1 MISRLA
7 LVLVVLCLTGA
18 ALSGCGSSS
27 ASTSGS
33 GGGAQS
39 TVHFAKTKFL
49 LHAGL
54 AFGAFHRYIYK
65 PFRAG
70 VFSHP
75 FLHKLSLIKAG
86 LAALFIRH
94 ELRIAATDVRASPA
108 LRRLFSPLT
117 AVANK
122 IGSLR
127 HDITSGSVGSGALN
141 GVQSQLSSVGSTAAG
156 HGQAIHD
163 LVPSAGQLAG
173 G

>member
-1 MISRLA
+1 M
-7 LVLVVLCLTGA
+7 LCLTGV
-18 ALSGCGSSS
+18 ALSGCGSSAVS
-27 ASTSGS
+27 SSS
-33 GGGAQS
+33 GGGATG
-39 TVHFAKTKFL
+39 TVHLAKTKFL

-54 AFGAFHRYIYK
+54 AFGAFHRYVYK

-94 ELRIAATDVRASPA
+94 ELRLAATDVRSSPA
-108 LRRLFSPLT
+108 LRKLFSPLT

-122 IGSLR
+122 IGALR
-127 HDITSGSVGSGALN
+127 HGLVSGSVGAGALN
-141 GVQSQLSSVGSTAAG
+141 GVQSGLSSISSSAGG
-156 HGQAIHD
+156 HGQSIRD
-163 LVPSAGQLAG
+163 LVPSSGQLAG

>member
-1 MISRLA
+1 MHL
-7 LVLVVLCLTGA
+7 
-18 ALSGCGSSS
+18 
-27 ASTSGS
+27 
-33 GGGAQS
+33 
-39 TVHFAKTKFL
+39 AKTKFL

-54 AFGAFHRYIYK
+54 AFGAFHRYVYK

-94 ELRIAATDVRASPA
+94 ELRLAAVDVRSSPA
-108 LRRLFSPLT
+108 LRKLFAPLT
-117 AVANK
+117 AVADK
-122 IGSLR
+122 IGALR
-127 HDITSGSVGSGALN
+127 HSLTSGSVGAGALN

-156 HGQAIHD
+156 HGQSIGD
-163 LVPSAGQLAG
+163 LVPSSGQLAG

>member
-1 MISRLA
+1 MTSRLG
-7 LVLVVLCLTGA
+7 LLLVVLCLAGT
-18 ALSGCGSSS
+18 ALSGCGASLASSS
-27 ASTSGS
+27 AGP
-33 GGGAQS
+33 GAAQG

-54 AFGAFHRYIYK
+54 AFGAFHRYVYK

-75 FLHKLSLIKAG
+75 FLHKLSLVKAG

-94 ELRIAATDVRASPA
+94 ELRLAAADVRASPT
-108 LRRLFSPLT
+108 LRKLFSPLT

-127 HDITSGSVGSGALN
+127 HDITSGSVGAGALN
-141 GVQSQLSSVGSTAAG
+141 GVQSQLSSVGSAAAG
-156 HGQAIHD
+156 HGQAIRD
-163 LVPSAGQLAG
+163 LVPSSGQLAG

>member
-1 MISRLA
+1 MRLERG
-7 LVLVVLCLTGA
+7 LI
-18 ALSGCGSSS
+18 
-27 ASTSGS
+27 S
-33 GGGAQS
+33 GGGVTS

-75 FLHKLSLIKAG
+75 FLHKLWLIKAG

-94 ELRIAATDVRASPA
+94 ELRLAATDVRASPL
-108 LRRLFSPLT
+108 LRKLFSPLT

-122 IGSLR
+122 IGHCATGWR
-127 HDITSGSVGSGALN
+127 QATSGPGAQRRAVAAQSVGSR
-141 GVQSQLSSVGSTAAG
+141 AAAT
-156 HGQAIHD
+156 GQPIRD
-163 LVPSAGQLAG
+163 LVPSRASSPAADSVSGS
-173 G
+173 